1 MNKKKIVLSILGMA
15 ILSQEPIFADQVT
28 DGINKA
34 VNYIALSLG
43 LGIAGIG
50 SAVGWVKYAS
60 GNQMEGWLTVKNSLI
75 GAAGCASTIF
85 IVKLVFQWFK

>member
-1 MNKKKIVLSILGMA
+1 MDKKKIVLTILGLA
-15 ILSQEPIFADQVT
+15 LCSHEPIFADQVT
-28 DGINKA
+28 DGINNA

-60 GNQMEGWLTVKNSLI
+60 GN
-75 GAAGCASTIF
+75 
-85 IVKLVFQWFK
+85 LVRE